1 MALLDSILAP
11 FVLFY
16 IVLIGWR
23 VDNENYELSLKI
35 LIESLMIGILSLIY
49 WVDDSRKEKF
59 VRI

>member
-23 VDNENYELSLKI
+23 VENENYELSLKI

>member
-49 WVDDSRKEKF
+49 WVDDSRNEKF